1 MAVEEPFELLELYDG
16 QVFTFQV
23 VRWEEGRTTIYP
35 PFAPGGKE
43 IPVLRVYVNPEAQPV
58 GLEYWDI
65 TSKTLIAQLRPYLV
79 RPEYRQLEFTIRA
92 YGEKPK
98 KRFTVETRSKV
109 VR

>member
-16 QVFTFQV
+16 QVFSLQV
-23 VRWEEGRTTIYP
+23 VRWEEGRTTIFP

-43 IPVLRVYVNPEAQPV
+43 IPVLRVHVNPEAQPT
-58 GLEYWDI
+58 GLDYWDI
-65 TSKTLIAQLRPYLV
+65 TSKTLIAQLRPLLQLAH
-79 RPEYRQLEFTIRA
+79 YRQLEFTIRA

-98 KRFTVETRSKV
+98 KRFTVETHSKV